1 MRRRSW
7 FSASAGLAAILAFS
21 LVGDAQAQRGGG
33 HMGGGHMGGFG
44 GVSGVGRGVPSG
56 LGGGFGG
63 VGGVHRGLPGGM
75 GGSLMGSGGGGRVGG
90 LNGLPPSIQFSRPM
104 TPRGAVNPGGY
115 SGAFPGAQ
123 VSRPGLIGVGGA
135 TGTPRVHNQPGF
147 QGHRGPGWGGGRY
160 VGPAGGWRGGGGVW
174 GGSGVGWGGPGLGFG
189 VGRAGWGSGQIGFGG
204 FGPRWGYGYGG
215 LSGLGY
221 GGLGYGGLGGYG
233 WGLGGLG
240 WGLGYGVT
248 SLGVWGYPGFGYG
261 FGWGYPAWGYG
272 NLGWGFGNLGWGLG
286 GIGLPFWGYGSSLY
300 DWGYSSYLNPYYMGG
315 ISVYDYSRPL
325 SPRYEEAIAAAKRA
339 ADPAADLFEK
349 ARVAF
354 EEGLY
359 TAALNYADQA
369 VEKSPDDPTLHEFRA
384 LALFALKRY
393 DEAAAALYPVLSIG
407 PGWDWPTLISLY
419 SNSTKTYTE
428 QIRALE
434 DYIRAH
440 PDSAQANFLL
450 AYHYLTQGHG
460 NAALGRLRVVTEL
473 KPNDKLSAELLKQLE
488 KAKREALAKGDR
500 GPIGATADPLAIVP
514 APNGKPEAPA
524 DAPAVEAREGDLE
537 GTWTAKP
544 SDDSTITLDLSED
557 GKFAWK
563 VVDGKGETR
572 SFKGA
577 RALGNGLLTLV
588 RDGDAHQPPLVGRI
602 SWTDEDHFTF
612 KLVGGGEE
620 DKGLAFSRR

>member
-7 FSASAGLAAILAFS
+7 VSASAGLAAILAFS
-21 LVGDAQAQRGGG
+21 LGGDAHAQRGG

-44 GVSGVGRGVPSG
+44 GVSGMGRGVPG
-56 LGGGFGG
+56 GMGGGFGG
-63 VGGVHRGLPGGM
+63 MGGVHRGLPGGM
-75 GGSLMGSGGGGRVGG
+75 GGSLMGGMGGGRVGG
-90 LNGLPPSIQFSRPM
+90 LNGLPPSVQFSRPM
-104 TPRGAVNPGGY
+104 IPGGGINPGGF
-115 SGAFPGAQ
+115 SRGVPGGQ
-123 VSRPGLIGVGGA
+123 ISRPGLVGAGGA
-135 TGTPRVHNQPGF
+135 VGAPGIHN
-147 QGHRGPGWGGGRY
+147 HGGLSGRY
-160 VGPAGGWRGGGGVW
+160 VGPGGGWRGGGAW
-174 GGSGVGWGGPGLGFG
+174 GGTGVGWGGPGFGFG
-189 VGRAGWGSGQIGFGG
+189 VGRAGWGSGQLGFGG
-204 FGPRWGYGYGG
+204 FGPRWGYRYGG

-221 GGLGYGGLGGYG
+221 GYGGLGWGLGGYG

-248 SLGVWGYPGFGYG
+248 NLGFWGYPGFGYG
-261 FGWGYPAWGYG
+261 IGWGYPMWGYS
-272 NLGWGFGNLGWGLG
+272 NLGWGYGNLGWGLG
-286 GIGLPFWGYGSSLY
+286 GIGLPLWGYGSSLY

-325 SPRYEEAIAAAKRA
+325 SPRYDAAVAAAKRA
-339 ADPAADLFEK
+339 ADPAADLFER

-359 TAALNYADQA
+359 TAALDYADQA

-393 DEAAAALYPVLSIG
+393 DEAAASLYPVLSIG
-407 PGWDWPTLISLY
+407 PGWDWSTLISLY
-419 SNSTKTYTE
+419 GDSTKTYTG

-460 NAALGRLRVVTEL
+460 DTALGRLRVVTEL
-473 KPNDKLSAELLKQLE
+473 KPADKLSSELLKQLE

-500 GPIGATADPLAIVP
+500 APINADADPLATVPDFQREKP
-514 APNGKPEAPA
+514 APQAPA
-524 DAPAVEAREGDLE
+524 DAERAAAPEGDLK

-544 SDDSTITLDLSED
+544 ADDSTITLDLSQD

-563 VVDGKGETR
+563 VVDAQGKPR
-572 SFKGA
+572 SFEGV
-577 RALGNGLLTLV
+577 RATGNGLLTLV
-588 RDGDAHQPPLVGRI
+588 RDGDAPQPPLVGRV

-612 KLVGGGEE
+612 KLVGGGE
-620 DKGLAFSRR
+620 DDQGLAFSRK